1 MGAFPTIATM
11 IPQPPASDARLGS
24 LFSAFTS
31 AMQPTRFPLALL
43 LALLIGALAPVV
55 DLAGG
60 QTYGSRGFAA
70 EPLDDIERELL
81 LQRGRSAAE
90 RFAASEVAEL
100 ERAARERSPDAA
112 VRLSSAELEGA
123 VRDALAARLVDIRA
137 ARGDS
142 ELDAEGR
149 RMQREAEER
158 LVERATD
165 AIRTIREAAPKGV
178 ATVFLDGQRAAAR
191 QVVNGIF
198 RLDPEMFTGGV
209 LGALFSVPKSAVAA
223 APVVFPLAALVI
235 ACAVALAGGG
245 LCRMAAVHAG
255 RGARLSVLEGSGFAR
270 ARALNLVSLPILP
283 TVVLG
288 ALALVVLLFAFLL
301 RLPVLNVIAAF
312 AFVVPILV
320 AALGAVLFLTALLA
334 FPLMPAAVAVEDC
347 DAGDAITRA
356 CALVLTRPLLW
367 LSSLVTSLVVLSI
380 GWLIVTGILGIAGT
394 AVDGMLVA
402 VGGDAGR
409 ALGSGSD
416 AAIALLSGPDRI
428 VGAAAGFWKGLF
440 AALGGA
446 YLVSLACD
454 LSTRCYLLMRA
465 RVDGESP
472 ATIAGYGIR

>member
-1 MGAFPTIATM
+1 M

-31 AMQPTRFPLALL
+31 ALQPARFPLALL

-60 QTYGSRGFAA
+60 QSFGSRGFAA

-81 LQRGRSAAE
+81 LQRGRNAAE
-90 RFAASEVAEL
+90 RFASAEVAEL
-100 ERAARERSPDAA
+100 ERAAREGLAEGAA
-112 VRLSSAELEGA
+112 IPRLSFAALEGA
-123 VRDALAARLVDIRA
+123 VRDALATRLSDVRT

-142 ELDAEGR
+142 ALDAEGR

-178 ATVFLDGQRAAAR
+178 ATVFLEGERAAAR

-209 LGALFSVPKSAVAA
+209 LGALFSVPKSAIAA
-223 APVVFPLAALVI
+223 APVVFPLAALVV
-235 ACAVALAGGG
+235 ACAVALVGGG
-245 LCRMAAVHAG
+245 LCRMAAVHVG
-255 RGARLSVLEGSGFAR
+255 RGARLAVLEGSGFAR

-301 RLPVLNVIAAF
+301 RLPVLNVIAAV

-367 LSSLVTSLVVLSI
+367 LASLATSLVVLSI
-380 GWLIVTGILGIAGT
+380 GWLIVTGILGIAGS